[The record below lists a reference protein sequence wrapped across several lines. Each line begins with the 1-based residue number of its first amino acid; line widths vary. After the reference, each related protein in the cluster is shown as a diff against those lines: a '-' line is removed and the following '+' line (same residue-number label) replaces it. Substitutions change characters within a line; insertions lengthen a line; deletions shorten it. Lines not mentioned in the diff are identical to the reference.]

1 MSMQPSFDF
10 IARAPVAEARARLTA
25 VFGAQRDETRQDPIS
40 QLVQSLI
47 SSQTYD
53 AVSAAAFVRLQ
64 RRYRDWHALMRAPE
78 AEVRALIADVTYAEK
93 KAPYLIAALHA
104 VEARNGRLSLE
115 NLAGAPVDRALAWLE
130 RLPGVGRKIAAA
142 VLNFSTLRGRAL
154 VIDTHVLRV
163 AQRLGWISARAKTAE
178 SAYAALMALVPGDW
192 DADDLYELHW
202 LMKRLGQGVCTFA
215 EASCGRCALRGLCAH
230 ASSPLAGGGKRI

>member
-1 MSMQPSFDF
+1 MPVQPSFDF
-10 IARAPVAEARARLTA
+10 IDVAPLAGARARLIA
-25 VFGAQRDETRQDPIS
+25 IFGAQRDEARADPIS

-53 AVSAAAFVRLQ
+53 AASAAAFARVQ
-64 RRYRDWHALMRAPE
+64 ARYRDWRALMHAPE

-93 KAPYLIAALHA
+93 KAPYMIAALHA
-104 VEARNGRLSLE
+104 VQARNGCLSLE
-115 NLAGAPVDRALAWLE
+115 NLAGAPIDRALAWLE

-163 AQRLGWISARAKTAE
+163 AQRLGWISTRAKTAE
-178 SAYAALMALVPGDW
+178 NAYAPLMALIPADW
-192 DADDLYELHW
+192 DGDDLYELHW
-202 LMKRLGQGVCTFA
+202 LMKRLGQNICTFA
-215 EASCGRCALRGLCAH
+215 EASCGRCPLRGLCAH
-230 ASSPLAGGGKRI
+230 AR